1 MQRAID
7 LIDKTIDI
15 IGRTIAWLTPG
26 MVVLVVVIVILRY
39 AFQFGS
45 IALQESVTYVNA
57 LIFTL
62 GAAYTLKEKGHV
74 RVDIFYSRLTER
86 YKAVVDLIG
95 TLLFL
100 MPSVSQAI
108 VLPMIS
114 VVLSIRSIA
123 RCMTVGLLNFLLV
136 LLRPLVKRLGAHYC
150 TATLINRIIG
160 RRPESGPQPDPQ

>member
-15 IGRTIAWLTPG
+15 IGRTIAWLTAG
-26 MVVLVVVIVILRY
+26 MVVLVVVIVTLRY

-62 GAAYTLKEKGHV
+62 GAAYTLKEQGHV

-100 MPSVSQAI
+100 MPSAVFIIWMSQDY
-108 VLPMIS
+108 IS
-114 VVLSIRSIA
+114 VSWRVRESSADPSGLPYVYLLKTTIFVLAVLLIIQGISELLKSIRQFNE
-123 RCMTVGLLNFLLV
+123 TK
-136 LLRPLVKRLGAHYC
+136 P
-150 TATLINRIIG
+150 
-160 RRPESGPQPDPQ
+160 

>member
-15 IGRTIAWLTPG
+15 IGRTIAWLTAG
-26 MVVLVVVIVILRY
+26 MVVLVVAIVILRY

-62 GAAYTLKEKGHV
+62 GAAYTLKEQGHV

-86 YKAVVDLIG
+86 YSQDYI
-95 TLLFL
+95 
-100 MPSVSQAI
+100 SVSWRVRESSADPSGLPYVYLLKTTIFVLAVLLI
-108 VLPMIS
+108 VQGIS
-114 VVLSIRSIA
+114 ELLKSIRQFNETKS
-123 RCMTVGLLNFLLV
+123 
-136 LLRPLVKRLGAHYC
+136 
-150 TATLINRIIG
+150 
-160 RRPESGPQPDPQ
+160 

>member
-7 LIDKTIDI
+7 LIDKTTDI
-15 IGRTIAWLTPG
+15 IGRTIAWLTLG
-26 MVVLVVVIVILRY
+26 MVVLVVVIVTLRY

-86 YKAVVDLIG
+86 YKAVDLIG

-100 MPSVSQAI
+100 MPSAVFIIWMSQGY
-108 VLPMIS
+108 IS
-114 VVLSIRSIA
+114 VSWRVRESSADPSGMPFVYLLKTTIFVLAVLLIVQGISELLKSIRQF
-123 RCMTVGLLNFLLV
+123 NENK
-136 LLRPLVKRLGAHYC
+136 P
-150 TATLINRIIG
+150 
-160 RRPESGPQPDPQ
+160 

>member
-15 IGRTIAWLTPG
+15 IGRTIAWLTAG
-26 MVVLVVVIVILRY
+26 MVVLVVVIVTLRY

-62 GAAYTLKEKGHV
+62 GAAYTLKEQGHV

-86 YKAVVDLIG
+86 YKAVC
-95 TLLFL
+95 F
-100 MPSVSQAI
+100 SSCQA
-108 VLPMIS
+108 
-114 VVLSIRSIA
+114 LSS
-123 RCMTVGLLNFLLV
+123 L
-136 LLRPLVKRLGAHYC
+136 
-150 TATLINRIIG
+150 
-160 RRPESGPQPDPQ
+160 SG